1 MDEPAAYLGPAYRS
15 CLWCDAFDGR
25 NSGIGRV
32 GACFERFS
40 IGVDLRECLLR
51 GALTVE
57 QVKAEDDDCDTDIGR
72 RGAVFVRDGAPEE
85 PPDRQEVGDGD
96 DPCGGDAVQQAV
108 VEQVGQAT
116 AGDSEGDI
124 GEDRVDLDV
133 NRVRPEQGDR
143 KDHETGETE
152 LGGGKA
158 DGVKAGELGFGEDG
172 GDRISG
178 AGQGDEEDAH
188 SVRVDGADCNCVG
201 SVGVDDQN
209 DAEEAEQ
216 YAGDGA
222 AFGFLLHEAEAEQQR
237 PDGGRG
243 IDEGGD
249 AAGDG
254 ALADREEDEG
264 DRVIE

>member
-124 GEDRVDLDV
+124 GED
-133 NRVRPEQGDR
+133 
-143 KDHETGETE
+143 
-152 LGGGKA
+152 
-158 DGVKAGELGFGEDG
+158 G

-209 DAEEAEQ
+209 YAEEAEQ

-237 PDGGRG
+237 PD
-243 IDEGGD
+243 
-249 AAGDG
+249 
-254 ALADREEDEG
+254 
-264 DRVIE
+264 